1 MATIKLKF
9 RPSSVPGAEGTLYYQ
24 ITHKH
29 CSRSVSTSYHIYPR
43 EWDARNS
50 TLLVPSDGKRRDI
63 LRLYKSSI
71 RWEMRRHKRILLDME
86 LAGGD
91 FSADLLCEAVRNM
104 APCRTVFAF
113 LEEQITCKETM
124 ERWGTAKNY
133 RNACRRFREF
143 RNGEDLVFDE
153 LSPGLMERYEAW
165 LINRGLKQN
174 AIRFYLRTLCTLFR
188 KAAREGLDCPRNLFA
203 GIRISYVRT
212 AKRAI
217 SEREMCAIRRLP
229 LSEGSSM
236 AFARDIFMFSF
247 YMRGM
252 SFVDMAWLKKSS
264 LRNGMLEYCRRKT
277 NQHLAIGWEKEPR
290 AIVERYARLTRNTP
304 FLLPIIQKA
313 DGTEYRQYQRKL
325 ENINRSL
332 KRIGEMAGLRI
343 PLTTYVARHSW
354 ASIARNMNVS
364 IAVISEGMGHSSY
377 KTTQIYLDSI
387 DTSKIDEANRRII
400 RKINAGGKE

>member
-9 RPSSVPGAEGTLYYQ
+9 RPSSVLGAEGTLYYQ
-24 ITHKH
+24 ITHKR
-29 CSRSVSTSYHIYPR
+29 CSRRLCTSYHIYPQ
-43 EWDARNS
+43 EWDARTS
-50 TLLVPSDGKRRDI
+50 TLLIPSGGERRN
-63 LRLYKSSI
+63 RLQSYMSSI
-71 RWEMRRHKRILLDME
+71 RWEMRQYKRVLLDME
-86 LAGGD
+86 LAGRD
-91 FSADLLCEAVRNM
+91 FSADLLCEAVRNV
-104 APCRTVFAF
+104 APYKTVFAI
-113 LEEQITCKETM
+113 LEEQAACKEAM
-124 ERWGTAKNY
+124 KRRGTAKNY
-133 RNACRRFREF
+133 RNACRRFQEF
-143 RNGEDLVFDE
+143 RNGEDMIFDE
-153 LSPGLMERYEAW
+153 LSPNLMEQYEAW

-174 AIRFYLRTLCTLFR
+174 TIRFYLRTLHTLFR
-188 KAAREGLDCPRNLFA
+188 KAVGEGMDCPRNLFA
-203 GIRISYVRT
+203 GIKISCVRT

-217 SEREMCAIRRLP
+217 SEKEIRAIERLP
-229 LSEGSSM
+229 LPEGSSI

-277 NQHLAIGWEKEPR
+277 NQHLAIGWEKEPQ
-290 AIVERYARLTRNTP
+290 AIVERYAHLTSGTP
-304 FLLPIIQKA
+304 FLLPIIQKT

-332 KRIGEMAGLRI
+332 KRIGEMAGLKI

-354 ASIARNMNVS
+354 ASIARNMNIS

-400 RKINAGGKE
+400 RKINAGG